1 MDRTQIALYQCC
13 ICLKISYAIWAVGK
27 KGVDNFSKK
36 SQSYTC
42 TYTQIRVKSWFL
54 PFE

>member
-1 MDRTQIALYQCC
+1 MDRTQIASVLYLLENF
-13 ICLKISYAIWAVGK
+13 ICHLGRWK

-36 SQSYTC
+36 SLSYTC